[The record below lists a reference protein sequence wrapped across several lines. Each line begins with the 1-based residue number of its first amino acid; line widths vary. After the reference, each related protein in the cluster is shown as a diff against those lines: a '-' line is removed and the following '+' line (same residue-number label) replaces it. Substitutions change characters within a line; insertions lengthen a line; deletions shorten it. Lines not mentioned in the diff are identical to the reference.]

1 MANDR
6 RKRVVFIRNDYLK
19 EMAAEARR
27 RHWPLS
33 RVAQLAVRIAMPT
46 SHKMRLQHQHHGPGL
61 HKTGEHH
68 RHNSH

>member
-6 RKRVVFIRNDYLK
+6 RKRVVVIRSDYLK

-33 RVAQLAVRIAMPT
+33 RVVQLAVRVAMP
-46 SHKMRLQHQHHGPGL
+46 KIHQIQIHDRSPTL
-61 HKTGEHH
+61 HKPGEHT
-68 RHNSH
+68 RHKTR